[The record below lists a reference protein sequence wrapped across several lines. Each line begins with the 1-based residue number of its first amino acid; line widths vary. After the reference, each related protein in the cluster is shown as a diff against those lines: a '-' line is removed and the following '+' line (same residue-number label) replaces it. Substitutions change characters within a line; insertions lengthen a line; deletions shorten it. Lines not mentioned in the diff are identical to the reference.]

1 MCPRSLLFKLFI
13 DGIVKFIYEENLGNL
28 VGDVLI
34 FILYAAGIVLLAESE
49 FELEN
54 MVAKLD
60 FFCRES
66 QLYVNISK
74 TNWMI
79 FEKRTSANTRESN
92 ITFSKYN
99 LQRVEHF
106 KYLRIIFT
114 TNMSFTDHVKYIV
127 IKAEKAA
134 FFF

>member
-1 MCPRSLLFKLFI
+1 MYNSISYRVKLKDFLSEDFFYSIGLRQGCVLSPLLFNLLI

-79 FEKRTSANTRESN
+79 FEKRKSANTRESN
-92 ITFSKYN
+92 MPFSK
-99 LQRVEHF
+99 
-106 KYLRIIFT
+106 T
-114 TNMSFTDHVKYIV
+114 TYRELSILNT
-127 IKAEKAA
+127 
-134 FFF
+134 